1 MFFCELEQTNQRDM
15 ATSEK
20 KQKVKWDPEAERRLI
35 DIWADILTE
44 TNGKMLSRKKKEV
57 IATTRLNDCLKTLH
71 FDTQYTEKA
80 VCHKIDSVVKKGKQ
94 MYTMYQ
100 KKGETGKEYTDDTD
114 TIDLDSAKICWPNF
128 ETFYD
133 RFKDHP
139 SLGPG
144 NVDESCTPVREE
156 VVITEGDSEVLDCS
170 KEHSTPST
178 SRCPSWSSNKG
189 EWDDDIPDDDSHNY
203 EDDIQFDEEDDEI
216 VPSKKKKVEK
226 GKSKMTARVGKKKN
240 APQTAVALQFIG
252 AIAEMQEGAQA
263 RQIEHERKL
272 QQDAHA
278 FQQKMEQERVKF
290 EAQLSSTL
298 QQQNNQ
304 FQLNLFQQNQVFQA
318 ELLKKLFEKS
328 DSDK

>member
-1 MFFCELEQTNQRDM
+1 M
-15 ATSEK
+15 
-20 KQKVKWDPEAERRLI
+20 
-35 DIWADILTE
+35 
-44 TNGKMLSRKKKEV
+44 
-57 IATTRLNDCLKTLH
+57 
-71 FDTQYTEKA
+71 
-80 VCHKIDSVVKKGKQ
+80 
-94 MYTMYQ
+94 
-100 KKGETGKEYTDDTD
+100 
-114 TIDLDSAKICWPNF
+114 
-128 ETFYD
+128 
-133 RFKDHP
+133 
-139 SLGPG
+139 
-144 NVDESCTPVREE
+144 DESCTPVREE

-178 SRCPSWSSNKG
+178 SRCPSRSSNKG

-203 EDDIQFDEEDDEI
+203 EDDIQIDEEDEDEI

-226 GKSKMTARVGKKKN
+226 GKYKMTARV
-240 APQTAVALQFIG
+240 APQTAVALQLIG

-272 QQDAHA
+272 QDAHA

-290 EAQLSSTL
+290 EAQLFSTL
-298 QQQNNQ
+298 QQQNDR